1 MALMAQPRAVGT
13 TAGRIGILL
22 AAGVGGLA
30 LITTTVYAT
39 LSAQAYNT
47 TPTSASAG
55 TLSLI
60 QADNGNGFTTP
71 IDKMAPGDTVYR
83 YIKYTN
89 NGNLDAQDLRLSLS
103 DSVNSVLTT
112 DATRGLSVTVTQCS
126 VAWTP
131 ASGACG
137 GTSTSLGTSTAV
149 SLKSTPMSLPVV
161 PTAPAGANIL
171 AGQEIHLRF
180 AITLPDTNE
189 TTVNGVPP
197 ANTVQGKTAA
207 LTWTLTETMRS
218 TTTTTS

>member
-112 DATRGLSVTVTQCS
+112 DATRGLNVTVTQCS

>member
-1 MALMAQPRAVGT
+1 MALMAQPRATGL
-13 TAGRIGILL
+13 ALGRLAILVF
-22 AAGVGGLA
+22 AAIGGLA
-30 LITTTVYAT
+30 LVMTTVYAT
-39 LSAQAYNT
+39 LSAQAFNT
-47 TPTSASAG
+47 TPTSATAG

-60 QADNGNGFTTP
+60 QADNGSGFTTP
-71 IDKMAPGDTVYR
+71 VDKMAPGDVVYR

-89 NGNLDAQDLRLSLS
+89 NGNLDAQDLKLSLS

-137 GTSTSLGTSTAV
+137 GTSTGLGTSTAV
-149 SLKSTPMSLPVV
+149 ALKTTPLSLPVV
-161 PTAPAGANIL
+161 PTTPAGANIL
-171 AGQEIHLRF
+171 AGQEIQLRF

-189 TTVNGVPP
+189 TKVNGVPP

-207 LTWTLTETMRS
+207 LTWTLTETMRN

>member
-1 MALMAQPRAVGT
+1 MAIIAPPRPTTTVVGR
-13 TAGRIGILL
+13 AAILL
-22 AAGVGGLA
+22 FAGIGGLT
-30 LITTTVYAT
+30 LIVTTVYAT
-39 LSAQAYNT
+39 LSAQAFNT
-47 TPTSASAG
+47 TPTAATAG

-60 QADNGNGFTTP
+60 QADNGSGFTTP

-83 YIKYTN
+83 YVTYTN

-112 DATRGLSVTVTQCS
+112 DATRGLGVAVSQCS

-137 GTSTSLGTSTAV
+137 GTSTSLGNSTAAA
-149 SLKSTPMSLPVV
+149 LKTTPMSLAVV
-161 PTAPAGANIL
+161 PTTPAGANIL
-171 AGQEIHLRF
+171 AGQVIHLRF

-218 TTTTTS
+218 TTSISS